1 MKPKINLPLVLLVML
16 ALLLLPACSGPGN
29 RSTAAS
35 ISRSD
40 FVAETTIEVDE
51 LEIKPIMSYN
61 TLEIKAMNLD
71 AGHLIFRLLAPDGGV
86 RWEESFT
93 APAHY
98 QKTLDLDL
106 AQGTWK
112 LEVEL
117 ESATGNYDI
126 QWRASN

>member
-1 MKPKINLPLVLLVML
+1 MKLKTSLPLVLLVML
-16 ALLLLPACSGPGN
+16 ALLLVPACSDFGN

-35 ISRSD
+35 TSRSD
-40 FVAETTIEVDE
+40 FVAETRVEVDQ
-51 LEIKPIMSYN
+51 LEIKSAMRYN

-71 AGHLIFRLLAPDGGV
+71 AGQLIFRLLGPDGDV
-86 RWEESFT
+86 QWEESFT

-98 QKTLDLDL
+98 QKTLDLDMTL
-106 AQGTWK
+106 GTWK
-112 LEVEL
+112 LEIAL